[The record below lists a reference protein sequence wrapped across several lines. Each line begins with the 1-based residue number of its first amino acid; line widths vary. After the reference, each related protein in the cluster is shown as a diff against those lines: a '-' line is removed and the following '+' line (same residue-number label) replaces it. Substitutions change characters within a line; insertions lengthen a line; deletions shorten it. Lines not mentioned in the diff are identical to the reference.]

1 MRVQGESLALG
12 RTSYMNQVIKNNGK
26 GVYGMKNKIMTGFL
40 ITSIVTGATIP
51 INTLAAPI
59 VQAETQQESMDI
71 SSSLRK
77 LGAQSKLIQTYIDQS
92 LMSPNVQLE
101 EVPALNTNQFLIKQD
116 MKEWS
121 SELYPQLILLNS
133 KSKGF
138 VTKFNSYYPT
148 LKSFVDNKEDR
159 EGFSDRLEVLQEMA
173 MTNQENAQ
181 RQINELTDLKLQLD
195 KKLKDFDTNVATAQG
210 ILGTDGTGKIDQL
223 KNEILNTKKAIQ
235 NDLQQIALIPG
246 ALNEQGFAIFKEVY
260 SLSKEIIEPAAQ
272 AGMAAYNKGK
282 EINNSILEAEKKAVQ
297 EATEQGKTALE
308 IESAKKLAREAIE
321 KSKQGE
327 IAAAASAKT
336 QEYDLMKA
344 IDTEKIKKT
353 FGVFAEVNKLTAE
366 QRAYLEDL
374 EKQNQKIYDLTTK
387 LSIADLQKSMLLL
400 SQNDLHT
407 FANQVDVELD
417 LLKRYKEDLD
427 LIKNNITKLSTNVD
441 ATNEQ
446 SQKDTLRQLK
456 NVISYLEEQVYKF

>member
-1 MRVQGESLALG
+1 
-12 RTSYMNQVIKNNGK
+12 
-26 GVYGMKNKIMTGFL
+26 MKNKIMTGFL

-148 LKSFVDNKEDR
+148 LKSYVDNKEDR

-282 EINNSILEAEKKAVQ
+282 EINNSILEAEKKAAQ
-297 EATEQGKTALE
+297 EATEQGKTVLE
-308 IESAKKLAREAIE
+308 IESAKKAAREAIE

-327 IAAAASAKT
+327 IAAAAAAKT

-366 QRAYLEDL
+366 QRAYLDDL

>member
-1 MRVQGESLALG
+1 
-12 RTSYMNQVIKNNGK
+12 
-26 GVYGMKNKIMTGFL
+26 MKNKIITGL
-40 ITSIVTGATIP
+40 LVTSIVTGGNIP
-51 INTLAAPI
+51 INTLATPI
-59 VQAETQQESMDI
+59 VQAETQQEGMDI

-101 EVPALNTNQFLIKQD
+101 EVTALNTNQFLIKQD

-133 KSKGF
+133 KTKGF

-148 LKSFVDNKEDR
+148 LKSYVDNKEDR

-195 KKLKDFDTNVATAQG
+195 KKLKDFDTNVTTAQG

-282 EINNSILEAEKKAVQ
+282 EINNSILEAEKKAAQ

-308 IESAKKLAREAIE
+308 IESAKKAAREAIE

-327 IAAAASAKT
+327 IAAAAAAKT

-366 QRAYLEDL
+366 QRAYLDDL

-387 LSIADLQKSMLLL
+387 LSIADLQKSMLLI

-441 ATNEQ
+441 VTNEQ

>member
-1 MRVQGESLALG
+1 MLG
-12 RTSYMNQVIKNNGK
+12 RTSYMNQFIEKNGK

-51 INTLAAPI
+51 INTLATPI
-59 VQAETQQESMDI
+59 VQAETQQENMDI

-148 LKSFVDNKEDR
+148 LKSYVDNKEDR
-159 EGFSDRLEVLQEMA
+159 EGFVDRLEVLQEMA

-246 ALNEQGFAIFKEVY
+246 ALNEQGFAIFKEIY

-282 EINNSILEAEKKAVQ
+282 EINNSILEAEKKAAQ

-308 IESAKKLAREAIE
+308 IESAKKAAREAIE

-327 IAAAASAKT
+327 IAAAAAAKT

-366 QRAYLEDL
+366 QRSYLDDL

-427 LIKNNITKLSTNVD
+427 QIKNNITKLSTNVD

>member
-1 MRVQGESLALG
+1 
-12 RTSYMNQVIKNNGK
+12 
-26 GVYGMKNKIMTGFL
+26 MKNKIMTGFL

-51 INTLAAPI
+51 INTLATPI
-59 VQAETQQESMDI
+59 VQAETQQENMDI

-148 LKSFVDNKEDR
+148 LKSYVDNKEDR
-159 EGFSDRLEVLQEMA
+159 EGFVDRLEVLQEMA

-246 ALNEQGFAIFKEVY
+246 ALNEQGFAIFKEIY

-282 EINNSILEAEKKAVQ
+282 EINNSILEAEKKAAQ

-308 IESAKKLAREAIE
+308 IESAKKAAREAIE

-327 IAAAASAKT
+327 IAAAAAAKT

-366 QRAYLEDL
+366 QRSYLDDL

-446 SQKDTLRQLK
+446 SQKDT
-456 NVISYLEEQVYKF
+456 

>member
-1 MRVQGESLALG
+1 M
-12 RTSYMNQVIKNNGK
+12 
-26 GVYGMKNKIMTGFL
+26 YGMKTKIMTGFL
-40 ITSIVTGATIP
+40 IASIVTGATIP
-51 INTLAAPI
+51 INTLATPI
-59 VQAETQQESMDI
+59 VQAETQQENMDI

-272 AGMAAYNKGK
+272 AGVAAYNKGK

-308 IESAKKLAREAIE
+308 IESAKKAAREAIE

-327 IAAAASAKT
+327 IAAAAAAKT
-336 QEYDLMKA
+336 QEYDLMKV

-366 QRAYLEDL
+366 QRAYLDDL

-400 SQNDLHT
+400 TQNDLYT

-417 LLKRYKEDLD
+417 LLKRYKEDLN
-427 LIKNNITKLSTNVD
+427 LIKNSITKLSTNVD
-441 ATNEQ
+441 TTNEQ

>member
-1 MRVQGESLALG
+1 
-12 RTSYMNQVIKNNGK
+12 
-26 GVYGMKNKIMTGFL
+26 MKNKIITGL
-40 ITSIVTGATIP
+40 LVTSIVTGGNIP
-51 INTLAAPI
+51 INTLATPI
-59 VQAETQQESMDI
+59 VQAETQQEGMDI

-101 EVPALNTNQFLIKQD
+101 EVTALNTNQFLIKQD

-133 KSKGF
+133 KTKGF

-148 LKSFVDNKEDR
+148 LKSYVDNKEDR

-173 MTNQENAQ
+173 MKNQENAQ

-195 KKLKDFDTNVATAQG
+195 KKLKDFDTNVTTAQG

-282 EINNSILEAEKKAVQ
+282 EINNSILEAEKNAAQ

-308 IESAKKLAREAIE
+308 IESAKKAAREAIE

-327 IAAAASAKT
+327 IAAAAAAKT

-366 QRAYLEDL
+366 QRAYLDDL

-387 LSIADLQKSMLLL
+387 LSIADLQKSMLLI

-427 LIKNNITKLSTNVD
+427 LIKNNITKLSTNAD

-446 SQKDTLRQLK
+446 SQKDTLRRLK
-456 NVISYLEEQVYKF
+456 

>member
-1 MRVQGESLALG
+1 MNLAIG
-12 RTSYMNQVIKNNGK
+12 RTSYMNQIIKNNGK

-51 INTLAAPI
+51 INTLATPI
-59 VQAETQQESMDI
+59 VQAETQQENMDI

-92 LMSPNVQLE
+92 LISPNVQLE

-159 EGFSDRLEVLQEMA
+159 EGFSDRLEVLQDMA

-282 EINNSILEAEKKAVQ
+282 EINNSILEAEKKAAQ
-297 EATEQGKTALE
+297 EAKEQGKTALE
-308 IESAKKLAREAIE
+308 IESAKKAAREAIE
-321 KSKQGE
+321 RSKQGE
-327 IAAAASAKT
+327 IAAAAATKT

-353 FGVFAEVNKLTAE
+353 LGVFAEVNKLTAE
-366 QRAYLEDL
+366 QRAYLDDL

-400 SQNDLHT
+400 TQNDVHT

>member
-1 MRVQGESLALG
+1 
-12 RTSYMNQVIKNNGK
+12 
-26 GVYGMKNKIMTGFL
+26 MKTKIMTGFL

-51 INTLAAPI
+51 INTLATPI
-59 VQAETQQESMDI
+59 VQAETQQENMDI

-77 LGAQSKLIQTYIDQS
+77 LGAHSKLVQTYIDQS

-195 KKLKDFDTNVATAQG
+195 KKLKDFDTNVVTAQG
-210 ILGTDGTGKIDQL
+210 ILSTDGTGKIDQL

-272 AGMAAYNKGK
+272 AGVAAYNKGK
-282 EINNSILEAEKKAVQ
+282 EINNSILEAEKKAAQ

-308 IESAKKLAREAIE
+308 IEAAKKAAREAIE

-327 IAAAASAKT
+327 IAAAAAAKT
-336 QEYDLMKA
+336 QEYDLMKV

-366 QRAYLEDL
+366 QRAYLDDL

-400 SQNDLHT
+400 TQNDLHT

-417 LLKRYKEDLD
+417 LLKRYKEDLN
-427 LIKNNITKLSTNVD
+427 LIKNSITKLSTNVD
-441 ATNEQ
+441 TTNEQ

>member
-1 MRVQGESLALG
+1 MRVQRESLALG

-51 INTLAAPI
+51 INTLATPI

-148 LKSFVDNKEDR
+148 LKSYVDNKEDR
-159 EGFSDRLEVLQEMA
+159 EGFLDRLEVLQEMA

-195 KKLKDFDTNVATAQG
+195 KKLKDFDTDVVTAQG

-282 EINNSILEAEKKAVQ
+282 EINNSILEAEKKAAQ

-308 IESAKKLAREAIE
+308 IESAKKAAREAIE

-327 IAAAASAKT
+327 IAAAAAAKT

-366 QRAYLEDL
+366 QRAYLDDL
-374 EKQNQKIYDLTTK
+374 EKQNRKIYDLTTK
-387 LSIADLQKSMLLL
+387 LSIADLQKSMLILT
-400 SQNDLHT
+400 QNDLHT

-427 LIKNNITKLSTNVD
+427 LIKNSITKLSTNVD
-441 ATNEQ
+441 TTNEQ

>member
-1 MRVQGESLALG
+1 
-12 RTSYMNQVIKNNGK
+12 
-26 GVYGMKNKIMTGFL
+26 MKTKIITGL
-40 ITSIVTGATIP
+40 LVTSIVTGGNIP
-51 INTLAAPI
+51 INTLATPI
-59 VQAETQQESMDI
+59 VQAETQQEGMDI

-101 EVPALNTNQFLIKQD
+101 EVTALNTNQFLIKQD

-173 MTNQENAQ
+173 MTNQENTQ

-195 KKLKDFDTNVATAQG
+195 KKLKDFDTDVATAQS
-210 ILGTDGTGKIDQL
+210 ILSTDGTGKIDQL

-272 AGMAAYNKGK
+272 AGVAAYNKGK

-308 IESAKKLAREAIE
+308 IESAKKAAREAIE

-327 IAAAASAKT
+327 IAAAAAAKT
-336 QEYDLMKA
+336 QEYDLMKV

-366 QRAYLEDL
+366 QRAYLDDL

-400 SQNDLHT
+400 TQNDLHT

-417 LLKRYKEDLD
+417 LLKRYKEDLN
-427 LIKNNITKLSTNVD
+427 LIKNSITKLSTNVD
-441 ATNEQ
+441 TTNEQ